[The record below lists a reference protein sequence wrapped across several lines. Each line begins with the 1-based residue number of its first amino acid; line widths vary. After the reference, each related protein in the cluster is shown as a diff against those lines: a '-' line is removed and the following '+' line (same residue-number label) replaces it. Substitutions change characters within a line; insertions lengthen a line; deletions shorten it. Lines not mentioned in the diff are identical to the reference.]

1 MPMKVYISGRI
12 TGLPIDIVKK
22 KFGDAEDLL
31 LALGFIPVNPL
42 NNGLDHTHTWE
53 EHMTKDIEMLMPCDA
68 VFMLDNWKLSRGARI
83 EYNIAR
89 ETGKKLLFETLLMGD
104 HKVGVSDI
112 QSAILEAT
120 GLTLKEYSS
129 KGKHRDAFYARM
141 IFIHHAEKA
150 GIDMKVIS
158 QLTSRDR
165 STVIYHL
172 KKYHT
177 DYKYDNT
184 FRVLAERVS
193 EIINNQK

>member
-1 MPMKVYISGRI
+1 MRVYISGRI
-12 TGLPIDIVKK
+12 TGLNDKLVEG
-22 KFGDAEDLL
+22 KFRAAETLL
-31 LALGFIPVNPL
+31 KDLGFEPVSPL
-42 NNGLDHTHTWE
+42 KNGLDSSHAWE
-53 EHMTKDIEMLMPCDA
+53 EHMTRDIEMLMSCDA

-89 ETGKKLLFETLLMGD
+89 ETGKKLLFETLLVGD

-112 QSAILEAT
+112 QSAILEVT

-150 GIDMKVIS
+150 GINMKVIS

-165 STVIYHL
+165 ATVMYHL

-193 EIINNQK
+193 EILWK

>member
-1 MPMKVYISGRI
+1 MRVYISGRI
-12 TGLPIDIVKK
+12 TGLNDKLVEG
-22 KFGDAEDLL
+22 KFRAAETLL
-31 LALGFIPVNPL
+31 KDLGFEPVSPL
-42 NNGLDHTHTWE
+42 KNGLDSSHTWE

-89 ETGKKLLFETLLMGD
+89 ETGKKLLFETLLVGD

-112 QSAILEAT
+112 QSAILEVT

-150 GIDMKVIS
+150 GINMKVIS

-165 STVIYHL
+165 ATVMYHL

-193 EIINNQK
+193 EILWK